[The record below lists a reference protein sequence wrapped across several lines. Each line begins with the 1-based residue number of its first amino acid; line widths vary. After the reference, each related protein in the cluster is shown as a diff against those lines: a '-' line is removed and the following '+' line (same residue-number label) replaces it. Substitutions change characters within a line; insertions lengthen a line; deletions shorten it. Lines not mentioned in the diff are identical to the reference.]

1 MRRRENWRKEYYLY
15 CRHMKRKK
23 WHREEELNRDQ
34 FADNFVCKNFI
45 SFDLIRTFAINR

>member
-15 CRHMKRKK
+15 CRHMKRKN
-23 WHREEELNRDQ
+23 REEELNRDQ
-34 FADNFVCKNFI
+34 FADNFVRKNFI